1 MRRPADQVPTGA
13 RRAQLFKSLQETSAR
28 ILVGGLFLALAW
40 RLGADFL
47 KTGRQTDLL
56 MLVGEALVV
65 VLTCLRRQAQAID
78 RRFPAR
84 LVTTIS
90 MLSPLLIRPGP
101 VGGLIP
107 EAAAV
112 TIGSIG
118 LIIVIAGKLSLGY
131 SFGLLPANRGVMDR
145 GLYRVIR
152 HPIYL
157 GYMMTHLPF
166 LASHPSLWNA
176 VILLVGDTAL
186 MLRAFYEE
194 QTLSED
200 PKYVH
205 YRRRVKWLLVPGV
218 C

>member
-1 MRRPADQVPTGA
+1 MMQTASKALTGA
-13 RRAQLFKSLQETSAR
+13 RQARLFRFLQEASAR
-28 ILVGGLFLALAW
+28 LLVGGLFLAMAW
-40 RLGADFL
+40 RLGEDFL

-56 MLVGEALVV
+56 MLVGESLVV
-65 VLTCLRRQAQAID
+65 VLTCLRRQAHTVD
-78 RRFPAR
+78 RRFTVR

-90 MLSPLLIRPGP
+90 LMSPLLIRPGP

-176 VILLVGDTAL
+176 VILLAGDTAL
-186 MLRAFYEE
+186 ILRAFYEE
-194 QTLSED
+194 QTLSGD

>member
-131 SFGLLPANRGVMDR
+131 SFGLLPANRGVINR
-145 GLYRVIR
+145 GLYRIVR

-157 GYMMTHLPF
+157 GYLLNHLPY
-166 LASHPSLWNA
+166 LLSHPSKWNA
-176 VILLVGDTAL
+176 AVLIAGDTAL
-186 MLRAFYEE
+186 IVRAFYEE
-194 QTLSED
+194 QTLSLD
-200 PKYVH
+200 PKYLR
-205 YRRRVKWLLVPGV
+205 YRETVRWRLLPGV